1 MALHVP
7 VLKYFGVFLLL
18 TPFFLCESR
27 PGFYPQFNN
36 LTAVGNGEW
45 SSAGATWYGSA
56 DGGGSDGGACGYGAL
71 VTQPPFG
78 SMVTAVGPSLY
89 NDGKE
94 CGACYQVKCDKSAH
108 PACSGIPKTV
118 VITDSCPGGPC
129 ANEPA
134 HFDLSG
140 HAFGSMAIQGEEST
154 LRDAGVLEISFS
166 RVPCEYPGQS
176 IAFRVDAGSNQFYF
190 ATIIEFEQGDGDLAG
205 VDLAEATTGNEGWKP
220 MQQSWGA
227 LWKLDGYGSA
237 LSPPFSI
244 RLTTHSGNS
253 IVAKDVIPANWQAGA
268 TYRSI
273 VNFPG

>member
-118 VITDSCPGGPC
+118 
-129 ANEPA
+129 
-134 HFDLSG
+134 
-140 HAFGSMAIQGEEST
+140 GEEST